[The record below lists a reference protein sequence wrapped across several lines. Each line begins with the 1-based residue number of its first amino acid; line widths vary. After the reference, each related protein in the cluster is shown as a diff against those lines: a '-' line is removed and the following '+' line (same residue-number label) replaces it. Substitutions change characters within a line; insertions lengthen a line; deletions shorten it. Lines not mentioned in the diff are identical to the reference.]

1 MGWIKRNLFIAIGS
15 VVALVLLGG
24 GGFFIY
30 QGWSR
35 NSAAASKLNENYNTL
50 VTLAQKKPAPGSDKI
65 KINNTAIA
73 REQEQQLEE
82 WIKSAGEFFQP
93 VAAIPSESPVTSE
106 AYAAALSRTI
116 GGLQREAGNSS
127 VSLPPKYDFSFSAQ
141 RPLVKFAAGS
151 LEPLAVQLGEVKAV
165 AEILFDARINALVG
179 IQRVRVSDDDIGG
192 PQSDYLDL
200 RPVTNELAVLTPYVV
215 TFRSFTPELARVLSQ
230 FAASS
235 NAFIVKSINV
245 QPASGAVMP
254 ADATGAAYGGMPRR
268 FQNETVQPP
277 AGTPPPSPTQG
288 KGGVQ
293 TVLKE
298 QMLQITLEVEL
309 VKLLPKTRS

>member
-1 MGWIKRNLFIAIGS
+1 
-15 VVALVLLGG
+15 
-24 GGFFIY
+24 
-30 QGWSR
+30 
-35 NSAAASKLNENYNTL
+35 
-50 VTLAQKKPAPGSDKI
+50 LAQKKPAPGSDKI
-65 KINNTAIA
+65 KINNTTIA

-82 WIKSAGEFFQP
+82 WIKSTRDFFQP
-93 VAAIPSESPVTSE
+93 VAAIPSGTPITSE

-116 GGLQREAGNSS
+116 GGLQREAGSSS

-151 LEPLAVQLGEVKAV
+151 LEPLAVQLGEVRAI

-179 IQRVRVSDDDIGG
+179 IQRVRVSDDDING

-200 RPVTNELAVLTPYVV
+200 HPVTNELAVLTPYVV

-230 FAASS
+230 FATST

-245 QPASGAVMP
+245 QPASGAAMP
-254 ADATGAAYGGMPRR
+254 ADAVGAAYGGMPGR
-268 FQNETVQPP
+268 FQNELAQPP
-277 AGTPPPSPTQG
+277 AGTPPPPSAPG
-288 KGGVQ
+288 KGRAQ